1 MKLAQ
6 IFQDIEETQFLK
18 NLSSHDRLCFI
29 GEAETLEYL
38 KTFFNN
44 HKPLDNNYYHNL
56 SSCNLDNISTIGQD
70 LNKYKAIIVV
80 SLINEAQLFQE
91 VRQKIT
97 NLNLNIPIIRLFA
110 DVFIN
115 LLCQRKLLQ
124 SSSNRIQKPE
134 ISYAIL
140 TTPRS
145 GSTYLCDLL
154 ESTKIAGHP
163 TEHLRLATQE
173 LARYC
178 NFDYIRLLHNLMQYR
193 ITGNQVFGT
202 KIISHFLF
210 ELRQTQP
217 DFQQIFN
224 SIDKYIF
231 LVRKDRVAQAVSL
244 VLAQKTEIWHIHS
257 NRSQNSTSYQSYQ
270 SRLNNIVINDAL
282 LSEVQQKFQFIQN
295 QEARLKKI
303 LAANQIEPLIL
314 VYEDIVED
322 PESQI
327 NRILDFLAIVKPEQY
342 TMNIRS
348 GIKKMPSNLS
358 QEIIRQFKQIKSTAC

>member
-80 SLINEAQLFQE
+80 SLKNEAQLFQE
-91 VRQKIT
+91 VKQKIT
-97 NLNLNIPIIRLFA
+97 DLNLNLPVVRLFA

-124 SSSNRIQKPE
+124 SSCDRIQKPE

-145 GSTYLCDLL
+145 GSTYLCELL
-154 ESTKIAGHP
+154 ESTTIAGHP
-163 TEHLRLATQE
+163 TEHLRLAAQE
-173 LARYC
+173 LALYC

-193 ITGNQVFGT
+193 TTSNKVFGT
-202 KIISHFLF
+202 KLISHFLF
-210 ELRQTQP
+210 EFRQTKP
-217 DFQQIFN
+217 DFKQIFN
-224 SIDKYIF
+224 SIDKFIL
-231 LVRKDRVAQAVSL
+231 LVRRDKVAQAVSL
-244 VLAQKTEIWHIHS
+244 VLAQKTEIWHIRH
-257 NRSQNSTSYQSYQ
+257 NIKNISYQ
-270 SRLNNIVINDAL
+270 SRLENINIDNAL
-282 LSEVQQKFQFIQN
+282 LKNVEQKYEFIN
-295 QEARLKKI
+295 HQEARLKKI
-303 LAANQIEPLIL
+303 LAAHQIEPLQL
-314 VYEDIVED
+314 EYEDIVED
-322 PESQI
+322 AKSQI
-327 NRILDFLAIVKPEQY
+327 NRILDFLEIAQPQHYI
-342 TMNIRS
+342 MNINS
-348 GIKKMPSNLS
+348 EIKKMPSNLS
-358 QEIIRQFKQIKSTAC
+358 QEIIRQFKQRKSTVC